1 MLPEGIYQGWVL
13 HQRYLPRKHSFKYP
27 LAMLLLDLDNLQ
39 QQFKRSRLW
48 SLERFNL
55 ISFYRRDY
63 LRSDTKDLKT
73 AVSEL
78 IRQRCAEDFHG
89 QIKILTHPRY
99 LGFIFNPV
107 TFYFCSDGDTLK
119 YIIADIN
126 NTPWNERHAYV
137 LKVTEN
143 HQSPLYFS
151 FDKQFHIS
159 PFMPMDVQYQWRF
172 HLNPEALAIH
182 MTLIHQG
189 EQHFNASM
197 QARMQPL
204 NSKNMRWLP
213 IRYPMQTLRVVLRIY
228 WQALRL
234 WGKHTPFFSHPDKQ
248 DDVNATANGDEK

>member
-1 MLPEGIYQGWVL
+1 MLPDGIYRGWVQ
-13 HQRYLPRKHSFKYP
+13 HQRHLPHRHSFKYP
-27 LAMLLLDLDNLQ
+27 LAMLMLDLDQLEQ
-39 QQFKRSRLW
+39 HFSRSRLW
-48 SLERFNL
+48 SRERFNL

-63 LRSDTKDLKT
+63 LRSKTDDLKT

-78 IRQRCAEDFHG
+78 IHQRCSEDFNG

-119 YIIADIN
+119 YIIAEIN

-137 LKVTEN
+137 LKVAEN
-143 HQSPLYFS
+143 AVQPLHFS
-151 FDKQFHIS
+151 FEKQFHIS

-172 HLNPEALAIH
+172 QLQPDALNIH
-182 MTLIHQG
+182 MAMMHDGERHFDATL
-189 EQHFNASM
+189 
-197 QARMQPL
+197 QATSQPL
-204 NSKNMRWLP
+204 TSKNMRWLP
-213 IRYPMQTLRVVLRIY
+213 IRYPLQTLSVVFRIY

-248 DDVNATANGDEK
+248 RGKTAAVNGEDK